1 MRMKH
6 NKKRNIAFVYEAL
19 IREATKAVIN
29 KESSQKTKVFSILK
43 EFFSKDKILAKEL
56 RTYKAIYETDSVDK
70 KIADKII
77 QEAKIEYLSLDKEK
91 VFQEQTR
98 LIETI
103 NTELSPK
110 IYNNFIPNYKDL
122 ATIHQIFNSS
132 TSIKSRV
139 ILEESIAKNISM
151 RAGSLKPMKT
161 VDNLTMKTFLNKYN
175 KKYGDLLEEQKSL
188 LNLFITSFDDKG
200 TSLKL
205 YLNDEISRLRSE
217 LLESK
222 NIKNIFEDKMA
233 MEKIGLVLETLDSY
247 SKREI
252 DRSMLQQV
260 LKIQNLVGD
269 LKENVTND

>member
-1 MRMKH
+1 MKH

-269 LKENVTND
+269 LK

>member
-6 NKKRNIAFVYEAL
+6 NKKRNIAFIYEAL

-29 KESSQKTKVFSILK
+29 KEPSQKIKVFSILK

-56 RTYKAIYETDSVDK
+56 RTYKAIYETNSVDK

-77 QEAKIEYLSLDKEK
+77 QEAKIEYLRLDKEK
-91 VFQEQTR
+91 VFQEQTK
-98 LIETI
+98 LIDTI

-151 RAGSLKPMKT
+151 RAGSPKSMKT
-161 VDNLTMKTFLNKYN
+161 VDNLTMKTFLKKYN
-175 KKYGDLLEEQKSL
+175 KKYGDLLEEQKNL
-188 LNLFITSFDDKG
+188 LGWFITSFDDKG

-205 YLNDEISRLRSE
+205 YLNDEISRLRKE
-217 LLESK
+217 LKESK
-222 NIKNIFEDKMA
+222 NIKDISDDDAIMK
-233 MEKIGLVLETLDSY
+233 KIGLVLETLDSY
-247 SKREI
+247 SEREI

-269 LKENVTND
+269 LKENAIND

>member
-6 NKKRNIAFVYEAL
+6 NKKRNIAFIYEAL

-29 KESSQKTKVFSILK
+29 KESSQKIKVFSILK

-77 QEAKIEYLSLDKEK
+77 QEAKIEYLRLDKEK
-91 VFQEQTR
+91 IFQEQTK
-98 LIETI
+98 LIDTI

-151 RAGSLKPMKT
+151 RAGSLKSMKT
-161 VDNLTMKTFLNKYN
+161 VDNLTMKTFLKKYN
-175 KKYGDLLEEQKSL
+175 KKYGDLLEEQKNL
-188 LNLFITSFDDKG
+188 LGWFITSFDDKG

-205 YLNDEISRLRSE
+205 YLNDEISRLRDE
-217 LLESK
+217 LKESK
-222 NIKNIFEDKMA
+222 NVKGISDDDMIMK
-233 MEKIGLVLETLDSY
+233 KIGLVLETLDSY
-247 SKREI
+247 SEREI
-252 DRSMLQQV
+252 DRSMLQQI

-269 LKENVTND
+269 LKENVNND

>member
-1 MRMKH
+1 MKH

-19 IREATKAVIN
+19 IREATGAVIQ
-29 KESSQKTKVFSILK
+29 KEEAHKLKILSILK

-56 RTYKAIYETDSVDK
+56 RTYKAIYETDSVNKDV
-70 KIADKII
+70 ASKII
-77 QEAKIEYLSLDKEK
+77 QEAKKEYLKLDKEQLFK
-91 VFQEQTR
+91 EQTN
-98 LIETI
+98 LINAI
-103 NTELSPK
+103 NSELSPQ

-151 RAGSLKPMKT
+151 RRESGKSMQT
-161 VDNLTMKTFLNKYN
+161 IDNLTMKAFIKKYN
-175 KKYGDLLEEQKSL
+175 KKYGKLLEEQKTL
-188 LNLFITSFDDKG
+188 LNCFITSFDDKG
-200 TSLKL
+200 TSLKIF
-205 YLNDEISRLRSE
+205 LNDEITRLREE
-217 LLESK
+217 LQEAK
-222 NIKNIFEDKMA
+222 KREDVLKD
-233 MEKIGLVLETLDSY
+233 EEVGGKIDLVLETLDSY

-269 LKENVTND
+269 LKQNVINN

>member
-222 NIKNIFEDKMA
+222 NIKNIFEDKVA